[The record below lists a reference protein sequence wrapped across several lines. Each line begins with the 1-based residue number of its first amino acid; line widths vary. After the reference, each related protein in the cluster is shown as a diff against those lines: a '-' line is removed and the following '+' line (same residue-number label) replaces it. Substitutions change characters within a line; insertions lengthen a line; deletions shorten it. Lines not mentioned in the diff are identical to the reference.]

1 MRFRLGFILGA
12 AAGYTFGAKAGQE
25 RYEEIQRAIASLK
38 RSEPAQQFTAEVRE
52 AASKA
57 GQVLEEKAAE
67 GVAKVTNLARG
78 GNGGN
83 PPTSS
88 AGPPP
93 APPTSSAGPAAA
105 PGYGSS

>member
-57 GQVLEEKAAE
+57 GHVIEEKAAE
-67 GVAKVTNLARG
+67 SVAKVTSRARG
-78 GNGGN
+78 RDDGN

-88 AGPPP
+88 AGPTA